1 MKGGDDKIM
10 FSKKLLIP
18 VFAVVVVGSTLI
30 GVSTTHAQGGKSPF
44 SGLAQAIATSLG
56 VDQSKVQSA
65 ITAYMQQQKGNG
77 QQNMAQIQ
85 KKRLDQLV
93 SQGKI
98 TTVQETAILNE
109 LATLKNQNNPSSFQ
123 NMTQAQR
130 QQAMQDQKNAITSWA
145 SSHGINPA
153 YVMPFGGGRRGG
165 WHKPTGT
172 PTPTP

>member
-1 MKGGDDKIM
+1 ML
-10 FSKKLLIP
+10 SKNLLVP
-18 VFAVVVVGSTLI
+18 VFAVVVSGATLFGISTI
-30 GVSTTHAQGGKSPF
+30 VHAQAGSNPF
-44 SGLAQAIATSLG
+44 SGLAQTLATKFGLS
-56 VDQSKVQSA
+56 QSDVQSA
-65 ITAYMQQQKGNG
+65 ITAYMQQQKGNR
-77 QQNMAQIQ
+77 QQNMAQMQ

-98 TTVQETAILNE
+98 TSAQETAILDE
-109 LATLKNQNNPSSFQ
+109 LASLKNQNNPISFQ

-145 SSHGINPA
+145 NSKGINPA